1 MFLGWFAI
9 LFEVVLRDEL
19 LGLLIFHHK
28 RQFAPLS
35 SRRSETF
42 ISRFDTIPRRCARR
56 AAWEPEYVACKTME
70 TANFKNPLP

>member
-1 MFLGWFAI
+1 MFLGWFTI

-35 SRRSETF
+35 SLTQ
-42 ISRFDTIPRRCARR
+42 
-56 AAWEPEYVACKTME
+56 
-70 TANFKNPLP
+70 